1 MPRCA
6 PTTNRPSLSLHRAR
20 RLASAAAL
28 VALAGV
34 ALPALAQQP
43 RNFPAKAL
51 RGELQVLQPPEV
63 LLNGRPARLSPGVR
77 IRGENN
83 LMMVSGALP
92 NQRVTVHYTVDL
104 SGLIGE
110 VWVLT
115 AAERARQPWP
125 TTPEQAAAWA
135 FDPVAQTWTR
145 P

>member
-1 MPRCA
+1 MLRCA
-6 PTTNRPSLSLHRAR
+6 PPDASIRP
-20 RLASAAAL
+20 RLAAAAL
-28 VALAGV
+28 VASLAFC
-34 ALPALAQQP
+34 AAPAAGQQV
-43 RNFPAKAL
+43 RNFPATAL
-51 RGELQVLQPPEV
+51 RGEIVVQQPPEL

-83 LMMVSGALP
+83 LMMVSGALTS
-92 NQRVTVHYTVDL
+92 QRLVVHYTVDI

-110 VWVLT
+110 IWVLT

-125 TTPEQAAAWA
+125 TTREQAAAWT